1 MLSKAYMD
9 KSQANPMVQPVYI
22 FLTSIYTTLTFE
34 NHEDRTHVRKTIDNK
49 LIKIV
54 NTLVKN
60 IL

>member
-1 MLSKAYMD
+1 MD

-22 FLTSIYTTLTFE
+22 FLASIYTTLTFE